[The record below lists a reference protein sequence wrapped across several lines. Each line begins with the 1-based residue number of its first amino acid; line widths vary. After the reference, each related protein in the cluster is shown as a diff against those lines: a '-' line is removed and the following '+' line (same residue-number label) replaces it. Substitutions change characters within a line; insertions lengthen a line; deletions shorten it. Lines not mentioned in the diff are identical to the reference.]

1 MPPSAW
7 LLSPLPRARP
17 STPWECLAQA
27 AWPCIRKRCSIW
39 STRVPSLCSPLLRIL
54 PRPSLLSSV
63 INYSS
68 LLAFRFVGMG
78 GTLID
83 LKCPEELLCS
93 NVLFVC
99 LFERYLAYSYLR
111 KTGFVVLRHNP
122 ANWTLPQLQQS
133 EETLLPRPNLAS
145 QSLHQT
151 RKELQI
157 FSTEPSSSTAPTTT
171 TGLTERQDTMNK
183 LHFDIY
189 QPRKSGFKITSPGR
203 PDFCLAVYRF
213 DQAVP
218 SGETLVDLLRC
229 TAGVPLRICIDSAGT
244 LSFLEF
250 EIVIP

>member
-1 MPPSAW
+1 MCFVC
-7 LLSPLPRARP
+7 LL
-17 STPWECLAQA
+17 
-27 AWPCIRKRCSIW
+27 
-39 STRVPSLCSPLLRIL
+39 
-54 PRPSLLSSV
+54 
-63 INYSS
+63 
-68 LLAFRFVGMG
+68 
-78 GTLID
+78 
-83 LKCPEELLCS
+83 
-93 NVLFVC
+93 VC

-133 EETLLPRPNLAS
+133 EEALLPRPNLAS

-151 RKELQI
+151 RKELQTLA
-157 FSTEPSSSTAPTTT
+157 TEPSSSTASTTTTTTTTT
-171 TGLTERQDTMNK
+171 TGLMERHDTMHK

-189 QPRKSGFKITSPGR
+189 KPRKSGFKITSPGR

-250 EIVIP
+250 EIFFP